1 MNYNMSYYFC
11 TASNVKARHQLLLD
25 AIGGVFDEEEQT
37 YLRVTKFSWILP
49 TIILCGGLIDLL
61 LIVFYMKF
69 AHPWKD
75 ILVGE
80 NTSDDA
86 KAPEKVDQVNDD
98 ISVNMTENEDIEIKE
113 DSQGL
118 NQGYNISYINS
129 IRYKILVICTTS
141 IRGIHQ

>member
-1 MNYNMSYYFC
+1 MPSFYYFW
-11 TASNVKARHQLLLD
+11 TASNVKERHQLLLET
-25 AIGGVFDEEEQT
+25 IGGVFDEEEDA
-37 YLRVTKFSWILP
+37 YLLVTKLSWILP
-49 TIILCGGLIDLL
+49 TVIFCGGLIDLL

-98 ISVNMTENEDIEIKE
+98 ISVNMTENEDVEIRVE
-113 DSQGL
+113 SQDL
-118 NQGYNISYINS
+118 NQDYNTSSIDS
-129 IRYKILVICTTS
+129 IRYKNLVICT
-141 IRGIHQ
+141 

>member
-1 MNYNMSYYFC
+1 MPLFYYFL
-11 TASNVKARHQLLLD
+11 TASNVKARHQLLLE
-25 AIGGVFDEEEQT
+25 AIGGVFDEEDDA
-37 YLRVTKFSWILP
+37 YLLVTKFSWILP
-49 TIILCGGLIDLL
+49 TIILSGGLIDLL

-80 NTSDDA
+80 NTSQNA
-86 KAPEKVDQVNDD
+86 TALKECDQVHDD